1 MKRSKW
7 WILGVGVLAVAGCG
21 RPESPNVAKGTARI
35 NSAIPSVASSEAA
48 TKNEGDTAKDAEG
61 EKSELLKSEPA
72 KQLGAEDKSEIPP
85 ARFSLK
91 KSASGESRKADGLA
105 AGTPLSESR
114 DNYRNHISEAKPASA
129 SSSPSPGSVG
139 IPVGGQSVAGGM
151 VGGSPFGNGAPGGI
165 GGAPGVGGDAG
176 GNYGGGRGGRPVDE
190 LSRPEGIGFERMRS
204 DGEGRDYDNRFVPG
218 GEAYEKIAEKKF
230 SRVLEEPLSTF
241 SIDVDTASYANV
253 RRFLTQRALPPPD
266 AVRIEELVN
275 YFTYDYAPPSDDKPF
290 ASSAE
295 VAGCPWNPQHRLVRI
310 GLKGKVIENEA
321 RPVSNLVFLIDVSGS
336 MQGSNR
342 LPLVKHSLRM
352 LTEKLGENDRVAMVV
367 YAGSSGLVLDSTSGV
382 EKAKI
387 LGALDNLQAGGSTN
401 GAGGIQQAYEVAVAN
416 FIKGGVNRV
425 ILCTDGDFNVGV
437 TDRSQLVNIIE
448 NNAKT
453 GVFLSV
459 LGFGMGNLK
468 DATMEQLAD
477 KGNGNYAYIDT
488 PLEAK
493 KVLVDQMSGTLVT
506 IAKDVKIQVEFNPA
520 KAAAYRLVGYE
531 NRMLAAQDFTDD
543 KKDAGEIGAGHTVT
557 ALYEVIPAGLNIPGA
572 TPELKYQKPATAT
585 TPNTEFSDELLT
597 VKLRYKR
604 PDGDVSTELSFPLK
618 DEGNGFGK
626 ASADFRW
633 ATSVAAF
640 GMLLRNSDSKG
651 DMTLEAIKEWAQTA
665 VGSDKNGYRREF
677 MHLIDSALNL
687 AGSTHL
693 SDARPR

>member
-1 MKRSKW
+1 MRNRNW
-7 WILGVGVLAVAGCG
+7 CILGLALLASMIYGCG
-21 RPESPNVAKGTARI
+21 RPSTPVA
-35 NSAIPSVASSEAA
+35 
-48 TKNEGDTAKDAEG
+48 
-61 EKSELLKSEPA
+61 
-72 KQLGAEDKSEIPP
+72 
-85 ARFSLK
+85 
-91 KSASGESRKADGLA
+91 
-105 AGTPLSESR
+105 
-114 DNYRNHISEAKPASA
+114 AKPAPASA
-129 SSSPSPGSVG
+129 PAAKDEAQGWTAYPPAEQSKKRETKPEGEAKESPFTFSGRVVTGKELQGEASPTPSGGKADLSPQSGDAKFGSDR
-139 IPVGGQSVAGGM
+139 PAFGGFDPSTAGGA
-151 VGGSPFGNGAPGGI
+151 GGSPSEAMTSVPDGGTI
-165 GGAPGVGGDAG
+165 LLGGVKK
-176 GNYGGGRGGRPVDE
+176 
-190 LSRPEGIGFERMRS
+190 SRLA
-204 DGEGRDYDNRFVPG
+204 DGEGRDYDDRFVPG
-218 GEAYEKIAEKKF
+218 GEAYEKVAEKKF
-230 SRVLEEPLSTF
+230 ARVLEEPLSTF

-253 RRFLTQRALPPPD
+253 RRFLTQKALPPAD

-275 YFTYDYAPPSDDKPF
+275 YFSYDYAPPTDDKPF

-310 GLKGKVIENEA
+310 GLKGKVMEDDA

-336 MQGSNR
+336 MQGENR

-367 YAGSSGLVLDSTSGV
+367 YAGSSGLVLDSTSGT

-387 LGALDNLQAGGSTN
+387 LAALDNLQAGGSTN
-401 GAGGIQQAYEVAVAN
+401 GASGIQQAYQVAVDH
-416 FIKGGVNRV
+416 FIKGGVTPV

-437 TDRSQLVNIIE
+437 TDRSQLTSIIE
-448 NNAKT
+448 QNAKT

-493 KVLVDQMSGTLVT
+493 KVLVEQMTGTLVT

-557 ALYEVIPAGLNIPGA
+557 ALYEVIPAGLPVPGA
-572 TPELKYQKPATAT
+572 TPDLKYQKPTTTAS
-585 TPNTEFSDELLT
+585 PNTEISDELLT
-597 VKLRYKR
+597 VKLRYKK

-618 DEGNGFGK
+618 DENTGFGK

-640 GMLLRNSDSKG
+640 GMLLRNSDQKG
-651 DMTLEAIKEWAQTA
+651 DVTLEAVKEWAQTA
-665 VGSDKNGYRREF
+665 VGSDKHGYRREF
-677 MHLIDSALNL
+677 MTLIDSAISLE
-687 AGSTHL
+687 GTTHL
-693 SDARPR
+693 SATRPR

>member
-1 MKRSKW
+1 MRNRNW
-7 WILGVGVLAVAGCG
+7 CILGLAMLASMIYGCG
-21 RPESPNVAKGTARI
+21 RPDTPV
-35 NSAIPSVASSEAA
+35 A
-48 TKNEGDTAKDAEG
+48 TKAAPASAPVAKDAAQGWTAYPPAEESKKLESKLG
-61 EKSELLKSEPA
+61 GQAKESEFSFSGRVVSGRELKSEASPQPGAAKFGTETPALGGLGPVTTEGTVVGPPA
-72 KQLGAEDKSEIPP
+72 KA
-85 ARFSLK
+85 
-91 KSASGESRKADGLA
+91 ASVPDG
-105 AGTPLSESR
+105 GTIL
-114 DNYRNHISEAKPASA
+114 
-129 SSSPSPGSVG
+129 
-139 IPVGGQSVAGGM
+139 AGG
-151 VGGSPFGNGAPGGI
+151 VK
-165 GGAPGVGGDAG
+165 
-176 GNYGGGRGGRPVDE
+176 R
-190 LSRPEGIGFERMRS
+190 SRLA
-204 DGEGRDYDNRFVPG
+204 DGEGQDHDNRFVPG
-218 GEAYEKIAEKKF
+218 GEAYEPIAEKKF

-275 YFTYDYAPPSDDKPF
+275 YFSYDYAPPSDDKPF

-336 MQGSNR
+336 MQGQNR

-367 YAGSSGLVLDSTSGV
+367 YAGSSGLVLDSTSGT
-382 EKAKI
+382 EKEKI

-448 NNAKT
+448 NNART

-557 ALYEVIPAGLNIPGA
+557 ALYEVIPAGLAIPGA

-597 VKLRYKR
+597 VKLRYKK
-604 PDGDVSTELSFPLK
+604 PDGDISTELSFPLK

-640 GMLLRNSDSKG
+640 GMLLRNSESKG

-665 VGSDKNGYRREF
+665 VGPDKNGYRREF

>member
-1 MKRSKW
+1 MRNRNW
-7 WILGVGVLAVAGCG
+7 CILGLALLTSIIYGCG
-21 RPESPNVAKGTARI
+21 RPNTPVATQVKPA
-35 NSAIPSVASSEAA
+35 SAPA
-48 TKNEGDTAKDAEG
+48 AKDDAQGWTAYPPAEG
-61 EKSELLKSEPA
+61 EKNETIVEENKKSLSKLESGSAQNKVIGDEAKSEDSAPERDKLYRNHLGEDLPSTAPA
-72 KQLGAEDKSEIPP
+72 GAT
-85 ARFSLK
+85 
-91 KSASGESRKADGLA
+91 SAPISSATPLSRKASAPGDSGL
-105 AGTPLSESR
+105 
-114 DNYRNHISEAKPASA
+114 
-129 SSSPSPGSVG
+129 
-139 IPVGGQSVAGGM
+139 GGPGGM
-151 VGGSPFGNGAPGGI
+151 AGI
-165 GGAPGVGGDAG
+165 G
-176 GNYGGGRGGRPVDE
+176 GGGRGMLGGPPSGGSAVAGSGFGIGDGQGLGE
-190 LSRPEGIGFERMRS
+190 RPEFENESGLRENN
-204 DGEGRDYDNRFVPG
+204 GKFVPG

-230 SRVLEEPLSTF
+230 ARVLEEPLSTF

-253 RRFLTQRALPPPD
+253 RRFLTQRALPPVD

-275 YFTYDYAPPSDDKPF
+275 YFSYDYAPPTDDKPF

-310 GLKGKVIENEA
+310 GLKGKVMEDDA

-336 MQGSNR
+336 MQGENR

-367 YAGSSGLVLDSTSGV
+367 YAGSSGLVLDSTSGT
-382 EKAKI
+382 EKEKI

-401 GAGGIQQAYEVAVAN
+401 GASGIQQAYEVAVSH

-437 TDRSQLVNIIE
+437 TDRNQLTSIIE
-448 NNAKT
+448 QNAKT

-493 KVLVDQMSGTLVT
+493 KVLVEQMSGTLVT

-557 ALYEVIPAGLNIPGA
+557 ALYEVIPAGLPVPGA
-572 TPELKYQKPATAT
+572 TPDLKYQKPTTTAS
-585 TPNTEFSDELLT
+585 PNTEVSDELLT
-597 VKLRYKR
+597 VKLRYKK

-640 GMLLRNSDSKG
+640 GMLLRDSASKG
-651 DMTLEAIKEWAQTA
+651 DMTLEAVKEWAQTA
-665 VGSDKNGYRREF
+665 VGADKNGYRREF
-677 MHLIDSALNL
+677 MTLIDSALSLQGAN
-687 AGSTHL
+687 HL
-693 SDARPR
+693 SDSRK